1 MAMSLAELD
10 KRIQLNKQSG
20 WGLEKGTQAQFNLLA
35 LYCQKHH
42 LLPGD
47 DVTLYDGKP
56 WITIDGRVKLMR
68 RNPDWDGHTLRP
80 LKPDE
85 KVDWGYDKE
94 DIVIECLIHLK
105 GKKDPIQGYGR
116 VRKAERYGQ
125 ADGSRMNP
133 SAKIHP
139 VELAT
144 KRALA
149 RAERFAFGTEAY
161 VDDEEV
167 DEAVRVVVEE
177 ADEKRAERAKR
188 YVDIYGED
196 EPPKQEPPVTMQSVL
211 GQRYA
216 ELAEEAAKL
225 EIDYEDLKVSF
236 PADREEVIR
245 KGARLRDRIDDA
257 HMAAAKDA

>member
-1 MAMSLAELD
+1 
-10 KRIQLNKQSG
+10 
-20 WGLEKGTQAQFNLLA
+20 
-35 LYCQKHH
+35 

-85 KVDWGYDKE
+85 KADWGYDKD
-94 DIVIECLIHLK
+94 DIVIECLVHLK

-116 VRKAERYGQ
+116 VRKAERFGTSDGQ
-125 ADGSRMNP
+125 RQNP
-133 SAKIHP
+133 IAKIHP

-149 RAERFAFGTEAY
+149 RAERFAFGTESY
-161 VDDEEV
+161 VDDDELE
-167 DEAVRVVVEE
+167 EAVRTVVSERAE
-177 ADEKRAERAKR
+177 HQAERAAK
-188 YVDIYGED
+188 YVEIYGSD
-196 EPPKQEPPVTMQSVL
+196 DMEPARRVDVKTGEVLESKVPLVTVDSIL

-216 ELAEEAAKL
+216 ELVEEAAKL
-225 EIDYEDLKVSF
+225 ELDYSDLEVSF
-236 PADREEVIR
+236 PADREDVIR
-245 KGARLRDRIDDA
+245 KGGKLRDRIDDA
-257 HMAAAKDA
+257 HRLGATEVS

>member
-1 MAMSLAELD
+1 MTMSLAEID

-20 WGLEKGTQAQFNLLA
+20 WGLEKGTPAQLNLLA

-47 DVTLYDGKP
+47 DVTLYDGRP

-68 RNPDWDGHTLRP
+68 RHTDWDGHTLRP

-85 KVDWGYDKE
+85 KLDWGYDKE

-116 VRKAERYGQ
+116 VRKAERFGQ
-125 ADGSRMNP
+125 SDGSRMNP
-133 SAKIHP
+133 IAKIHP

-149 RAERFAFGTEAY
+149 RAERFAFGTESY
-161 VDDEEV
+161 VDDEEIE
-167 DEAVRVVVEE
+167 EAVQTVVSE
-177 ADEKRAERAKR
+177 AKEHQAERAAKYR
-188 YVDIYGED
+188 QIYD
-196 EPPKQEPPVTMQSVL
+196 EPEPAKEPLVTMDSVL

-216 ELAEEAAKL
+216 ELVEEAAKL
-225 EIDYEDLKVSF
+225 EVDFEDLKVSF
-236 PADREEVIR
+236 PAEREEVLR
-245 KGARLRDRIDDA
+245 KGAKLRDRVEDA
-257 HMAAAKDA
+257 MQATATES

>member
-1 MAMSLAELD
+1 MTMSLAEID

-20 WGLEKGTQAQFNLLA
+20 WGLEKGTPAQLNLLA

-47 DVTLYDGKP
+47 DVTLYDGRP

-68 RNPDWDGHTLRP
+68 RHTDWDGHTLRP

-85 KVDWGYDKE
+85 KLDWGYDKE

-116 VRKAERYGQ
+116 VRKAERFGQ
-125 ADGSRMNP
+125 SDGSRMNP
-133 SAKIHP
+133 IAKIHP

-149 RAERFAFGTEAY
+149 RAERFAFGTESY

-167 DEAVRVVVEE
+167 EEAVRTVVEE
-177 ADEKRAERAKR
+177 RNDPIKNAEQAAK
-188 YVDIYGED
+188 YVEIYGED
-196 EPPKQEPPVTMQSVL
+196 EPKPEPPVTMKSVL

-216 ELAEEAAKL
+216 ELVEEAERL
-225 EIDYEDLKVSF
+225 EIGYDDLKVSF
-236 PADREEVIR
+236 PADKEEVI
-245 KGARLRDRIDDA
+245 
-257 HMAAAKDA
+257 